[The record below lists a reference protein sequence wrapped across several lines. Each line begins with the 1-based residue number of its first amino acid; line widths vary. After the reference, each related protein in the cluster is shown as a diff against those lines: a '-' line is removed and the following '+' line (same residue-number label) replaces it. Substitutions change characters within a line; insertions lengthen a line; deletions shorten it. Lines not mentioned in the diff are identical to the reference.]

1 MKDAEPKQN
10 IQPADSLAIAHFLKE
25 EGHSAMLCEE
35 GSHSG
40 YVLFYVI
47 KGSMRIDADATTIHL
62 LCHDLLITRCP
73 AWGGYSSP
81 SGQVSYWRMQFS
93 KAFLQDSVLPVNH
106 GLHRELEDRHFKYL
120 TTHISDYKMLKNL
133 FQMIRRYVFD
143 PQKPS
148 SGDVCR
154 ICFNVMLHI
163 INSNRQQPETDTFGR
178 HAARITDF
186 FSLIR
191 LHIHREHTVKFYA
204 DSLCMTRGHLA
215 RILKENG
222 NRSPKLII
230 ETALA
235 DAAKRLL
242 ENHELTIYAIAEK
255 LNFSSAASFTN
266 FFKRQTQK
274 IPSEYRQSLSPTR
287 F

>member
-1 MKDAEPKQN
+1 
-10 IQPADSLAIAHFLKE
+10 
-25 EGHSAMLCEE
+25 
-35 GSHSG
+35 
-40 YVLFYVI
+40 
-47 KGSMRIDADATTIHL
+47 MRIDADATTIHL
-62 LCHDLLITRCP
+62 FSHDLLITRCP

-81 SGQVSYWRMQFS
+81 SGQVSYWMMQFS

-106 GLHRELEDRHFKYL
+106 GLHRELGDKNFKQL
-120 TTHISDYKMLKNL
+120 ATNISDYKMLKNL
-133 FQMIRRYVFD
+133 FQMIRRYIYD
-143 PQKPS
+143 PQRSS

-163 INSNRQQPETDTFGR
+163 INSNRQQPETDQDTFGR
-178 HAARITDF
+178 PAARITDF

-191 LHIHREHTVKFYA
+191 LHIEREHTVKFYA
-204 DSLCMTRGHLA
+204 DSLCITRGHLA

-242 ENHELTIYAIAEK
+242 EDHELTIYAIAEK
-255 LNFSSAASFTN
+255 LNFGSAASFTN

-274 IPSEYRQSLSPTR
+274 TPSEYRQSLSPTR

>member
-1 MKDAEPKQN
+1 
-10 IQPADSLAIAHFLKE
+10 
-25 EGHSAMLCEE
+25 
-35 GSHSG
+35 
-40 YVLFYVI
+40 
-47 KGSMRIDADATTIHL
+47 
-62 LCHDLLITRCP
+62 
-73 AWGGYSSP
+73 
-81 SGQVSYWRMQFS
+81 
-93 KAFLQDSVLPVNH
+93 
-106 GLHRELEDRHFKYL
+106 
-120 TTHISDYKMLKNL
+120 
-133 FQMIRRYVFD
+133 MIRRYIYD
-143 PQKPS
+143 PQRPS

-163 INSNRQQPETDTFGR
+163 INSNRPRPETAQDTFGR
-178 HAARITDF
+178 PAARITDF
-186 FSLIR
+186 LSLIR

-242 ENHELTIYAIAEK
+242 EDHELTIYAIAEK
-255 LNFSSAASFTN
+255 LNFGSAASFTN

-274 IPSEYRQSLSPTR
+274 TPSEYRQSLSPTR

>member
-1 MKDAEPKQN
+1 MQN
-10 IQPADSLAIAHFLKE
+10 IYQANPFAIAHFLKE

-35 GSHSG
+35 GIHSG
-40 YVLFYVI
+40 YVLLYVI
-47 KGSMRIDADATTIHL
+47 TGSLRIDADNTTIHL
-62 LCHDLLITRCP
+62 LVHDLLIIRCP
-73 AWGGYSSP
+73 ARGSYSCL

-106 GLHRELEDRHFKYL
+106 GVHRELGDKHFKQL
-120 TTHISDYKMLKNL
+120 STHISDHKILKNL
-133 FQMIRRYVFD
+133 FQIVRWCFFD
-143 PQKPS
+143 PQRPS

-163 INSNRQQPETDTFGR
+163 INSNSPQPEKAQDTFGR
-178 HAARITDF
+178 QAARITDF
-186 FSLIR
+186 LSLIR
-191 LHIHREHTVKFYA
+191 LHIEREHTVKFYA

-235 DAAKRLL
+235 DVAKRLL
-242 ENHELTIYAIAEK
+242 EDHELTIYAIAEK
-255 LNFSSAASFTN
+255 LNFGSAASFTN

-274 IPSEYRQSLSPTR
+274 TPSEYRQSLSPTR